1 MVYKVG
7 INYNEGGAMR
17 KEIISGEVLLE
28 WILEQEELA
37 QLFLGRFDLKDEED
51 ISLDM
56 TEVKSFTIKGE

>member
-1 MVYKVG
+1 
-7 INYNEGGAMR
+7 MR

-37 QLFLGRFDLKDEED
+37 QLFLRRFNLKDEED

-56 TEVKSFTIKGE
+56 TEVKNFTIEGE